1 MRTIARWLAAAG
13 IAVTATTMAAAP
25 ASAGGGCHG
34 PLTDASGVHV
44 ELNSLCFNPTVI
56 RVPPGASVDWVN
68 RDGIEHTVTAT
79 GDAFDQT
86 LADGQT
92 FTQVFRQGGTFP
104 YYCRLH
110 PGMVGVVIVGD
121 GRVARQQAVPVPAV
135 ATRVD
140 QSRPSHS
147 SLWWPAVGLLIL
159 TAALALALW
168 AWRRVNA
175 ATDIPQRM
183 IR

>member
-13 IAVTATTMAAAP
+13 IVVTATTMAAAP

-44 ELNSLCFNPTVI
+44 ELNSLCFNPTVL
-56 RVPPGASVDWVN
+56 RVQPGASVDWVN
-68 RDGIEHTVTAT
+68 RDTIEHTVTAT

-86 LADGQT
+86 LVDGQT
-92 FTQVFRQGGTFP
+92 FTRVFRQGGTFP
-104 YYCRLH
+104 YYCRYH

-121 GRVARQQAVPVPAV
+121 GRGAGQQAVPAV
-135 ATRVD
+135 ATRLD
-140 QSRPSHS
+140 QSRPSHHV
-147 SLWWPAVGLLIL
+147 WWPVAGLLIL
-159 TAALALALW
+159 TAVALALALW

-175 ATDIPQRM
+175 ATVTAQRM
-183 IR
+183 IT